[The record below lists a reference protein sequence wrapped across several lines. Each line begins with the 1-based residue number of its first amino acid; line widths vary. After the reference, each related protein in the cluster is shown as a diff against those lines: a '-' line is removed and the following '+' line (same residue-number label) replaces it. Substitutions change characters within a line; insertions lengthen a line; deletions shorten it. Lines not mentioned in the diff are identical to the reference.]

1 MKPFLTLLLAL
12 LCVVASASTHQYP
25 RTRHRV
31 AMPHKTEIVVPW
43 KTVAAGGA
51 AAGTVIAAYKVSD
64 GVEEGIKTV
73 AKEKPEVF
81 ADTLNVLTWPVRWAA
96 FVLFLLSGCW
106 IAKRL
111 LELTTT
117 SNRKDTTCKSPSTKP
132 NWPEH

>member
-1 MKPFLTLLLAL
+1 MKSLLILFLAVLS
-12 LCVVASASTHQYP
+12 VVAFAATPNIHRPHRRVSAP
-25 RTRHRV
+25 R
-31 AMPHKTEIVVPW
+31 KTQIVVPW

-81 ADTLNVLTWPVRWAA
+81 AVLTWPVRWAA

-106 IAKRL
+106 ITKKL
-111 LELTTT
+111 LELKTTA
-117 SNRKDTTCKSPSTKP
+117 NRKDTTCNS
-132 NWPEH
+132 H

>member
-1 MKPFLTLLLAL
+1 MKLLFILFAVL
-12 LCVVASASTHQYP
+12 LSSASSAAPHYH
-25 RTRHRV
+25 RTRPRV
-31 AMPHKTEIVVPW
+31 PAATRFIRAVPW

-81 ADTLNVLTWPVRWAA
+81 ADALSVLTWPTRWAA

-106 IAKRL
+106 ITKKL
-111 LELTTT
+111 LELKTTA
-117 SNRKDTTCKSPSTKP
+117 NRKDTTCNS
-132 NWPEH
+132 H

>member
-1 MKPFLTLLLAL
+1 MKPFLALLLDL

-31 AMPHKTEIVVPW
+31 AMPHKTEVVVPW

-81 ADTLNVLTWPVRWAA
+81 ADTLSVLTWPIRLAA
-96 FVLFLLSGCW
+96 LAVFLLVYYW
-106 IAKRL
+106 IWRVL
-111 LELTTT
+111 IRRSPT
-117 SNRKDTTCKSPSTKP
+117 SNPKG
-132 NWPEH
+132 